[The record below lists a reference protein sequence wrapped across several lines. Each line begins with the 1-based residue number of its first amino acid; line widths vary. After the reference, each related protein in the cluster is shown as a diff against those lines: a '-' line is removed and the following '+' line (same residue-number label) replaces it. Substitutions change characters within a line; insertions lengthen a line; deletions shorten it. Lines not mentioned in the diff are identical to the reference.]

1 MKVDDINQ
9 LYHSDALQAHIEGIE
24 ELLDEGLGISRPM
37 GVELDLEPLLRMDAG
52 KQAEVHTK
60 LTGGGIE
67 TPNEA
72 RLAFNLP
79 PLEGGDTVYMQQQDF
94 PLDQVRQN
102 KIAAEPEAEP
112 VAPSA
117 ETDDTPPDDSDELRA
132 LQQENFMMKAL
143 HAARAEVFR
152 ND

>member
-1 MKVDDINQ
+1 
-9 LYHSDALQAHIEGIE
+9 
-24 ELLDEGLGISRPM
+24 
-37 GVELDLEPLLRMDAG
+37 MDAG

-102 KIAAEPEAEP
+102 KVAAEPEAAP

-117 ETDDTPPDDSDELRA
+117 EADDTPPDDSDALRA

>member
-1 MKVDDINQ
+1 
-9 LYHSDALQAHIEGIE
+9 
-24 ELLDEGLGISRPM
+24 
-37 GVELDLEPLLRMDAG
+37 MDVG
-52 KQAEVHTK
+52 KQAEVHNT

-72 RLAFNLP
+72 RLVFNLP

-102 KIAAEPEAEP
+102 RIVSPTEP
-112 VAPSA
+112 VPVAEDPEDDQPSA
-117 ETDDTPPDDSDELRA
+117 DDELRSVQQSNFILMA
-132 LQQENFMMKAL
+132 LR
-143 HAARAEVFR
+143 AARAEVFR